1 MEIQVISNA
10 LQQKP
15 ILMMGF
21 FLAVYRP
28 ANTWA
33 FFCGVMMSL
42 TKLIRTVANA
52 ALDYAEVEI
61 QKKNT
66 KKAVSKIAKK
76 KLTPAKKSGK
86 TNQDK

>member
-1 MEIQVISNA
+1 M
-10 LQQKP
+10 LG
-15 ILMMGF
+15 LF
-21 FLAVYRP
+21 FYEVA
-28 ANTWA
+28 
-33 FFCGVMMSL
+33 MSI

-52 ALDYAEVEI
+52 ALDYAEEEI

-66 KKAVSKIAKK
+66 KKAASQIAKK